1 MTGEYDVVDLVPCGT
16 TEPKWQGNINSSFAY
31 KGFGVDVSMA
41 YKFGGQVYNQTLVDK
56 VENADLMRNADKRVL
71 DLRWMKVGDTAKFKG
86 MNTGING
93 AGTKATSRFVMDEN
107 TFQMTSIAL
116 SYRMD
121 RTNTKFLERWGL
133 SSVKFAFNMEDLFY
147 LSSVKQ
153 ERGTDYPF
161 ARRFS
166 FSLNVAF

>member
-1 MTGEYDVVDLVPCGT
+1 M
-16 TEPKWQGNINSSFAY
+16 
-31 KGFGVDVSMA
+31 
-41 YKFGGQVYNQTLVDK
+41 YNQTLVDK

-86 MNTGING
+86 MNTGIDG

>member
-1 MTGEYDVVDLVPCGT
+1 
-16 TEPKWQGNINSSFAY
+16 
-31 KGFGVDVSMA
+31 MA
-41 YKFGGQVYNQTLVDK
+41 YKFGGQVYNQTLLDK
-56 VENADLMRNADKRVL
+56 VENADLMYNADKRVL
-71 DLRWMKVGDTAKFKG
+71 DLRWMNVGDKAKFKG

-107 TFQMTSIAL
+107 TLQMTSLSL

-121 RTNTKFLERWGL
+121 KTNTKFIERWGV

-147 LSSVKQ
+147 LSSVKR

-161 ARRFS
+161 ARQFS
-166 FSLNVAF
+166 FSLNIAF

>member
-1 MTGEYDVVDLVPCGT
+1 
-16 TEPKWQGNINSSFAY
+16 
-31 KGFGVDVSMA
+31 
-41 YKFGGQVYNQTLVDK
+41 
-56 VENADLMRNADKRVL
+56 MRNADKRVL
-71 DLRWMKVGDTAKFKG
+71 DLRWMNVGDTAKFKG